1 MSPPERPVVN
11 HTDTAAW
18 DALTW
23 PSERL
28 GEAIEALSRAC
39 GLARADASTAPPDE
53 PPPAVAT
60 RLGVEL
66 HAVHCDVA
74 GLQGMLRSAPPF
86 VLTLGYGASDSMLA
100 VVRRASFGA
109 LIVLGPDGRRGRV
122 PVEDITKRL
131 CGPLEAREALAID
144 ELLDEAGLAP
154 RRRAKA
160 RARLLEERL
169 ASSRLRG
176 GLLLRAAPWSSPL
189 ALARDAGL
197 LPPLVKLLGARA
209 VGLALGLAS
218 WVVIGGGALSGQLSP
233 AWVGGWAL
241 LGLTGLVLGQ
251 WGAWQQGQL
260 ALRGGAA
267 VKRLLLRG
275 AMNLDP
281 EHHRRHGSGGSLARV
296 SESQAIEDLVLSGGL
311 SVIFGAF
318 DLLVAA
324 GVLWIAPAGPA
335 LVGLFVLC
343 LVAIVAAT
351 ARGGRL
357 TLQLTEGR
365 LTLAGLLVERMVGH
379 RTRLAQAH
387 PDRRTAGE
395 DEALA
400 EHHLRVERLDRHRLG
415 LHALLG
421 GGFTVLAATVLGGV
435 FALGALPAEALA
447 LGVGGVMLAQGALL
461 GVNTSLDGLIAAA
474 VSWRAI
480 EPLARAAREAPNL
493 GDLRVNPAPPMP
505 GELLLR
511 AQGVRFTW
519 PGRSRPT
526 LDDVQMSLFAGDR
539 VLLGGPSGGG
549 KSTFAALLSGQRPPD
564 AGLLLLRGLDLGTF
578 GAGRWRGAAV
588 AAPQFHENYVF
599 THSLAFNL
607 LLGGAWPAEPH
618 ELNAA
623 RALLE
628 ELGLGPLLDKMPS
641 GLAQFVGESGWQLSH
656 GERSRVY
663 LARALLQG
671 AELVILDESFAALD
685 PATLRRCLEVAHRR
699 AGTLIVIAHP

>member
-1 MSPPERPVVN
+1 MSPPAPEAQSNTELPAWRSLAWGAERM
-11 HTDTAAW
+11 
-18 DALTW
+18 
-23 PSERL
+23 
-28 GEAIEALSRAC
+28 GEAVEALSRVC
-39 GLARADASTAPPDE
+39 GLARSDAGTAPPDE
-53 PPPAVAT
+53 PPLAAT
-60 RLGVEL
+60 ARLGVEL
-66 HAVHCDVA
+66 CSVHCDVA
-74 GLQGMLRSAPPF
+74 GLGQMLRSAPPF
-86 VLTLGYGASDSMLA
+86 VLPLGYGPSAPILA
-100 VVRRASFGA
+100 VIRRGLFGA

-122 PVEDITKRL
+122 PVDEITALL
-131 CGPLEAREALAID
+131 CGPLEEREAPAID
-144 ELLDEAGLAP
+144 ALLDEAGLAP

-160 RARLLEERL
+160 RARLMAERL
-169 ASSRLRG
+169 GASRLG
-176 GLLLRAAPWSSPL
+176 GVHLLRAAAWSSPL
-189 ALARDAGL
+189 SLARDAGL
-197 LPPLVKLLGARA
+197 LPPLIKLLGARA
-209 VGLALGLAS
+209 VGLVLGLAS
-218 WVVIGGGALSGQLSP
+218 WVIIGGGALSGQLSP

-241 LGLTGLVLGQ
+241 LGLTGLVIGQ

-260 ALRGGAA
+260 ALLGGAA

-281 EHHRRHGSGGSLARV
+281 EVHRRHGSGGSLARV

-311 SVIFGAF
+311 SVVFGAF

-335 LVGLFVLC
+335 LLSLFVLC
-343 LVAIVAAT
+343 LIALVAAT
-351 ARGGRL
+351 VRGGRL
-357 TLQLTEGR
+357 TFQLTEGR

-379 RTRLAQAH
+379 RTRLAQAQ

-400 EHHLRVERLDRHRLG
+400 EHHLRVERLDRHRLL

-421 GGFTVLAATVLGGV
+421 GGFTVLAAALLGGV
-435 FALGALPAEALA
+435 FALGALSAESLA
-447 LGVGGVMLAQGALL
+447 LGVGGVLLAQGALL
-461 GVNTSLDGLIAAA
+461 GVNTSLDGLIAAV

-480 EPLARAAREAPNL
+480 EPMARAARAAPKL
-493 GDLRVNPAPPMP
+493 GDLRVNPAAPKP

-511 AQGVRFTW
+511 AQGLRFTW
-519 PGRSRPT
+519 PGRSRPA
-526 LDDVQMSLFAGDR
+526 LEDVQMSLYAGDR

-578 GAGRWRGAAV
+578 GSGRWRGAAV

-607 LLGGAWPAEPH
+607 LLGGEWPAETH
-618 ELNAA
+618 ELNGA

-628 ELGLGPLLDKMPS
+628 ELGLGPLLQKMPS

-671 AELVILDESFAALD
+671 ADLVILDESFAALD

-699 AGTLIVIAHP
+699 AATLIVIAHP